1 MIPFSYTK
9 RNHAAFQHNKIHK
22 YTIHDQHPR
31 AGRRTAL
38 TRALFQQAKI
48 RETFAH
54 RSGEAYMFPSGGGR
68 LGVRISLHHVHM
80 STNHR
85 QTRASNVSK
94 YWSLRAGD
102 QHTNSAAAV
111 DLQCHSRVFELL
123 LNFASTTPS
132 LFSSI
137 LRHGSFV

>member
-1 MIPFSYTK
+1 
-9 RNHAAFQHNKIHK
+9 
-22 YTIHDQHPR
+22 
-31 AGRRTAL
+31 
-38 TRALFQQAKI
+38 
-48 RETFAH
+48 
-54 RSGEAYMFPSGGGR
+54 MFPSGG
-68 LGVRISLHHVHM
+68 VAWVSASHWTM
-80 STNHR
+80 STWSTDHR

-94 YWSLRAGD
+94 YLSLRAGD

-111 DLQCHSRVFELL
+111 GLQCHSRVFELL